1 MFSSSLTRFFSVVL
15 FLLTSV
21 GKCESFLQ
29 AMSNRL
35 SSFARANKA
44 EATQKTT
51 ALAATKYPLKGEEAL
66 MSPKAHGTAPAPVQK
81 SLRWKVDYDTA
92 DRICCFNRHY
102 AEHAGYYAESK
113 DFLQEMEKGEEI
125 TFYDSVTGKPLFIAP
140 RGRTMEE
147 FKKESRS
154 HGWPSFRDEEVVW
167 DNMRCLADGES
178 VSVDGTHLGNAPFS
192 SCLLILILTN
202 HKPHTVLTPILPY

>member
-1 MFSSSLTRFFSVVL
+1 MFSTTLTRFLTLVL
-15 FLLTSV
+15 FLLISM

-35 SSFARANKA
+35 ISFARVTKA
-44 EATQKTT
+44 AATQKTT
-51 ALAATKYPLKGEEAL
+51 ALAAQGVNLMKPSGKYPLKGDEAL

-102 AEHAGYYAESK
+102 AEHAGYFAESK

-125 TFYDSVTGKPLFIAP
+125 TFYDSVTGKPLFVAP
-140 RGRTMEE
+140 RGRTMDE

-154 HGWPSFRDEEVVW
+154 HGWPSFRDDEVVW
-167 DNMRCLADGES
+167 ENMRCLADGES
-178 VSVDGTHLGNAPFS
+178 VSVDGTHLGRS
-192 SCLLILILTN
+192 SY
-202 HKPHTVLTPILPY
+202 TPLMSSDSV

>member
-1 MFSSSLTRFFSVVL
+1 MSLTRFLSAVL
-15 FLLTSV
+15 LLLISV

-35 SSFARANKA
+35 LSFAR
-44 EATQKTT
+44 ETRSEITQKTT
-51 ALAATKYPLKGEEAL
+51 ALSAQGVNLMKPSGKYPLKGDEAL
-66 MSPKAHGTAPAPVQK
+66 MSPKAHGTSPAPVQK

-102 AEHAGYYAESK
+102 AEHAGYFSESK
-113 DFLQEMEKGEEI
+113 DFLAEMEKGEEI
-125 TFYDSVTGKPLFIAP
+125 TFYDSVTGKPLFVAP

-167 DNMRCLADGES
+167 ENMRCLADGES
-178 VSVDGTHLGNAPFS
+178 VSVDGTHLGREILQLLRS
-192 SCLLILILTN
+192 SYFTDATL
-202 HKPHTVLTPILPY
+202 

>member
-1 MFSSSLTRFFSVVL
+1 MFSSSLTRFLCVVL
-15 FLLTSV
+15 FSLISV
-21 GKCESFLQ
+21 RKCESFLQ

-35 SSFARANKA
+35 SSFARVSKA
-44 EATQKTT
+44 ESTT
-51 ALAATKYPLKGEEAL
+51 ALGAQGVNLMKPSSKYPLKGDEAL

-113 DFLQEMEKGEEI
+113 EFLQEMEKGEEI

-154 HGWPSFRDEEVVW
+154 HGWPSFRDEEV
-167 DNMRCLADGES
+167 M
-178 VSVDGTHLGNAPFS
+178 
-192 SCLLILILTN
+192 SCYLSITN
-202 HKPHTVLTPILPY
+202 QI

>member
-1 MFSSSLTRFFSVVL
+1 
-15 FLLTSV
+15 
-21 GKCESFLQ
+21 
-29 AMSNRL
+29 MSNRL
-35 SSFARANKA
+35 ISFAHLSKA
-44 EATQKTT
+44 GSTQKTT
-51 ALAATKYPLKGEEAL
+51 VLGAQVKYPLKGEESV

-81 SLRWKVDYDTA
+81 SLRWKVDYETA

-102 AEHAGYYAESK
+102 AEHAGYFAESK

-140 RGRTMEE
+140 RGRSMDE

-167 DNMRCLADGES
+167 ENMRCLADGES
-178 VSVDGTHLGNAPFS
+178 VSVDGTHLGKSPTS
-192 SCLLILILTN
+192 ITTSTSLSDIVPTLT
-202 HKPHTVLTPILPY
+202 